1 MVRESAAKPPLRGE
15 HFYRYINKHEIKRWF
30 VIPEFIEEYFVD
42 PIKSG
47 GGYNLVNT
55 VTYTLILV
63 VIACL
68 VYHYF
73 ARRIVFHRK
82 AYYAIS
88 LFILVGASARVVKDM
103 GISDSY
109 LLVTPLI
116 YFLTF
121 GIAFV
126 LLLVTVMLW
135 KEDYYKYM
143 AIAALCLFASIVVI
157 LVKNAEA
164 FNSKGFLYMATTAAA
179 GSVLVYYVAR
189 HETLTFVTD
198 NMEVMGGHILDAS
211 ATSFGIAMF
220 GYFEQHLIPGFFIE
234 LFGTPF
240 VMFPLKITAIGIILY
255 LIKDIEEEGF
265 KNVLKLIVLALGAA
279 PAVRDLLRI
288 TLMT

>member
-1 MVRESAAKPPLRGE
+1 
-15 HFYRYINKHEIKRWF
+15 
-30 VIPEFIEEYFVD
+30 VIPEFIKDYFVD

-55 VTYTLILV
+55 ITYALILV
-63 VIACL
+63 VVICL
-68 VYHYF
+68 VYYYF
-73 ARRIVFHRK
+73 GHRIVFHRK

-121 GIAFV
+121 GIACT
-126 LLLVTVMLW
+126 LLVVTVLLW

-143 AIAALCLFASIVVI
+143 AIAALCLFISIIVI
-157 LVKNAEA
+157 LVKNTEA
-164 FNSKGFLYMATTAAA
+164 FNSKGFFYTVTAAA
-179 GSVLVYYVAR
+179 ACSLLVYYVAR
-189 HETLTFVTD
+189 HQALTFITN
-198 NMEVMGGHILDAS
+198 NMEIMGGHILDAS
-211 ATSFGIAMF
+211 ATSFGVALF
-220 GYFEQHLIPGFFIE
+220 GYFEQHLVPGFFIT

-240 VMFPLKITAIGIILY
+240 VMFPLKITVIGIILY
-255 LIKDIEEEGF
+255 LIEDIEEEGF
-265 KNVLKLIVLALGAA
+265 KNLLKLIILALGAA

>member
-1 MVRESAAKPPLRGE
+1 MKSW
-15 HFYRYINKHEIKRWF
+15 Y

-63 VIACL
+63 AVACL

-73 ARRIVFHRK
+73 GRRIVFHQK

-109 LLVTPLI
+109 ILVTPLI
-116 YFLTF
+116 YILTF
-121 GIAFV
+121 GIACI
-126 LLLVTVMLW
+126 LLIVTVILW

-157 LVKNAEA
+157 LVRNAETI
-164 FNSKGFLYMATTAAA
+164 NSKGFFYIVTTAAA
-179 GSVLVYYVAR
+179 GSLLVYYVAR
-189 HETLTFVTD
+189 HETFTFITD
-198 NMEVMGGHILDAS
+198 SMEVMGGHIFDAS

-220 GYFEQHLIPGFFIE
+220 GYFEQHLVPGFFIE

-240 VMFPLKITAIGIILY
+240 VMFPLKITVVGIILY

-265 KNVLKLIVLALGAA
+265 KNLLKLIVLALGAA

>member
-1 MVRESAAKPPLRGE
+1 M
-15 HFYRYINKHEIKRWF
+15 
-30 VIPEFIEEYFVD
+30 IPEFIEEYFVD

-55 VTYTLILV
+55 LTYTLILV
-63 VIACL
+63 VVVCL
-68 VYHYF
+68 VYYYL

-88 LFILVGASARVVKDM
+88 LFILVGASARVMNDM
-103 GISDSY
+103 GVSSSY

-121 GIAFV
+121 GIACV
-126 LLLVTVMLW
+126 LLIVTVKLW
-135 KEDYYKYM
+135 RGDYYKYM
-143 AIAALCLFASIVVI
+143 AIAALFLFVSIVVI
-157 LVKNAEA
+157 LAKNAEA
-164 FNSKGFLYMATTAAA
+164 FNSKGFSYIVATAAA
-179 GSVLVYYVAR
+179 VSVLVYYVAR

-198 NMEVMGGHILDAS
+198 SMEVMGGHILDAS

-220 GYFEQHLIPGFFIE
+220 GYFEQHLVPGIFIE
-234 LFGTPF
+234 FFGTPF
-240 VMFPLKITAIGIILY
+240 VMFPLKITVVGIILY

-265 KNVLKLIVLALGAA
+265 KNFLKLIVLALGAA